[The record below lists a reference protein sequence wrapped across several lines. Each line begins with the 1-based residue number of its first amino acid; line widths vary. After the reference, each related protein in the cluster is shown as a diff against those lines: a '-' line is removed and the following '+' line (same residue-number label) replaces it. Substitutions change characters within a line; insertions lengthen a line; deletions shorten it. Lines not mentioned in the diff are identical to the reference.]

1 MFKMLEETKKTAAG
15 KNQWRIIHRYLGFFL
30 AGIMAVYA
38 ISGIILIFRD
48 TKFLK
53 KEVHTEK
60 IVAANLNE
68 EALGKEL
75 KQGNL
80 KFASDSSGIFNFRN
94 GTYNATTGKV
104 NITTEELPFFITQL
118 TELHKANTGQPLFFL
133 NVFFAV
139 SLLFFI
145 LSSFWMFRPKS
156 SVFKKGMYWTA
167 GGIALTLLL
176 LFYK

>member
-1 MFKMLEETKKTAAG
+1 MLEERTKSTVK
-15 KNQWRIIHRYLGFFL
+15 KNQWRLIHRYLGFFL

-48 TKFLK
+48 TTFLK
-53 KEVHTEK
+53 KEVHSEK
-60 IVAANLNE
+60 IVAANLTE

-75 KQGNL
+75 KQKNL
-80 KFASDSSGIFNFRN
+80 KFTGDSNGIFNFKN
-94 GTYNATTGKV
+94 GTYNAATGKV
-104 NITTEELPFFITQL
+104 NITTDELPFFVTQL
-118 TELHKANTGQPLFFL
+118 TKLHKANTGQPLFFL
-133 NVFFAV
+133 NIFFGV
-139 SLLFFI
+139 SLLFFV

-156 SVFKKGMYWTA
+156 SVFKKGMYWTV